1 MVKDKN
7 SELRGK
13 LPKIKIPW
21 QSAYTKTLGHPI
33 IDKSY
38 IVEQGEFAPLLF
50 VCFFVVAIFALALAS
65 FRYGGMQTSYQ
76 SDIEDLRQLMN
87 NNEVEEEQVDETV
100 AEIDPYDKRN
110 HVQTMP
116 DAIKLSDMEM
126 LYEQNADVI
135 GWLTIPGMNVDYP
148 IMQTI
153 ADEDYYLD
161 KDFNGNYNANGCL
174 ILDDDSVM
182 GSGTKANDYLDGTLP
197 STNLIVHGHNM
208 KSGEM
213 FGNLDYFRDK
223 SYEEEHNII
232 KLKSLTEEREYEIVA
247 VFLSQ
252 VYKKSDEVFKYYK
265 FFEAYE
271 PEEFDDFYG
280 NIKSMQLYDTGV
292 TASFGDEFITLSVC
306 AYHVENGRL
315 AIVGKRIK

>member
-7 SELRGK
+7 AELRGK

-21 QSAYTKTLGHPI
+21 QSAYTKTLGHTPV
-33 IDKSY
+33 DKSY

-65 FRYGGMQTSYQ
+65 YRYGGMQTAYQ
-76 SDIEDLRQLMN
+76 SDIEDLREMMN
-87 NNEVEEEQVDETV
+87 ESEETEVAEETEPV
-100 AEIDPYDKRN
+100 EIDPYDKRN

-116 DAIKLSDMEM
+116 DAMMLSDMQL
-126 LYEQNADVI
+126 LYDQNPDVI

-148 IMQTI
+148 IMQTKE
-153 ADEDYYLD
+153 DEDYYLD
-161 KDFNGNYNANGCL
+161 KDFNGNYNANGSL
-174 ILDDDSVM
+174 ILDDDSIM

-208 KSGEM
+208 KSGAM
-213 FGNLDYFRDK
+213 FGNLDYYRDK
-223 SYEEEHNII
+223 KYEEEHNKI
-232 KLKSLTEEREYEIVA
+232 KLKTLTEEREYEIVA

-271 PEEFDDFYG
+271 QEEFDDFYG
-280 NIKSMQLYDTGV
+280 NIKSMSLYDTGV
-292 TASFGDEFITLSVC
+292 TSKFGDEFITLSVC

-315 AIVGKRIK
+315 AVVAKRIK